1 MIDVD
6 TRNWTISWSIEGS
19 KEAEIPIN
27 GELRVKPIYLALVIY
42 NDEAEIEF
50 I

>member
-1 MIDVD
+1 VD
-6 TRNWTISWSIEGS
+6 TRNWTISWWIEGT

-27 GELRVKPIYLALVIY
+27 GDLRTKPIYLAFVVY